1 MNFRQSWHLSKDKK
15 SNLSNSPK
23 NNFIKNNI
31 SIKDIEILFNKNKIS
46 NNNSIKLKELILK
59 TNKKN
64 LHENNFLKKIQKQNS
79 FHIKAPEQRI
89 RFKSAY
95 PDKKNNFVK
104 MNSNIN
110 LNPKILFKNE
120 KMKFPLL
127 KEKSITKND
136 NIKIKIRP
144 LSDYHSKMEE
154 KNNKSIKLKFLLKNH
169 TNINIFKLK
178 KNENKITKK
187 LLKNENEKL
196 KKQQKEEE
204 DRIKKE
210 KEEEEERIKKEKE
223 EEEKRRKKEEEK
235 KRKKEEKKGRKEF
248 EEKMRKKEEEKK
260 IKKEKEEEEK
270 KRKEEEERRRKKE
283 EKKRRNELA
292 ERRRKELEEEKKR
305 RKELEEEE
313 EKRRKELEEEE
324 EKRRKEL
331 EEKRRK
337 KEEEKKRKEEE
348 KRKKEEEAFKMK
360 FEKEE
365 KGKKEI
371 KKEDVEEI
379 QVCKDKSSKG
389 VNMRFDKELCDKIV
403 SSLPKRKKTNLKEF
417 KNKIKS
423 KTKDLTEIER
433 AFVLFKWIGQNIDYD
448 LKNLNAGK
456 SVDCSK
462 EGVFRTG
469 KTVCSGYSNLYK
481 DIAIYLN
488 LEVKSITCY
497 AKGEGYIPG
506 QKIHVFETN
515 HEINVIKLD
524 GKWYHIDSTWGC
536 WAFKWKCVY

>member
-1 MNFRQSWHLSKDKK
+1 M
-15 SNLSNSPK
+15 
-23 NNFIKNNI
+23 IK
-31 SIKDIEILFNKNKIS
+31 
-46 NNNSIKLKELILK
+46 
-59 TNKKN
+59 
-64 LHENNFLKKIQKQNS
+64 
-79 FHIKAPEQRI
+79 
-89 RFKSAY
+89 
-95 PDKKNNFVK
+95 
-104 MNSNIN
+104 
-110 LNPKILFKNE
+110 
-120 KMKFPLL
+120 
-127 KEKSITKND
+127 
-136 NIKIKIRP
+136 
-144 LSDYHSKMEE
+144 
-154 KNNKSIKLKFLLKNH
+154 
-169 TNINIFKLK
+169 
-178 KNENKITKK
+178 TKK

-248 EEKMRKKEEEKK
+248 EEKMRKKEE
-260 IKKEKEEEEK
+260 
-270 KRKEEEERRRKKE
+270 
-283 EKKRRNELA
+283 KKRRNELA
-292 ERRRKELEEEKKR
+292 EKRRKELEEEKEKR
-305 RKELEEEE
+305 RKKLEEEEEKRRKKLEEEE